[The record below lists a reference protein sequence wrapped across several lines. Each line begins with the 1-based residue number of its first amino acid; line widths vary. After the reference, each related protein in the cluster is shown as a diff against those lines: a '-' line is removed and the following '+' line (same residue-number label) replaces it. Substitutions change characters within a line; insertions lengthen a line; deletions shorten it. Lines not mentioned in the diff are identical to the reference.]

1 MHKPTPGQLSQST
14 IAEPYAFPGG
24 YPKYAITDDG
34 GTLCK
39 KCCES
44 EQELIRLSFPRDG
57 WYVVA
62 IDINWEDSNLYCDNC
77 NDRIESAYGE
87 DE

>member
-1 MHKPTPGQLSQST
+1 MHKPTPSQLAQSI

-34 GTLCK
+34 GALCR

-44 EQELIRLSFPRDG
+44 EQELIQFSYPKDG

-62 IDINWEDSNLYCDNC
+62 IEINWEDDLYCDNC
-77 NDRIESAYGE
+77 NGRIESAYGE
-87 DE
+87 DD